1 MWRTMRTAAC
11 AVAVTLV
18 MSGVS
23 LAQYDR
29 DDYDGYDRQGNTD
42 QARQYGYQN
51 GYNAGVSKGRHE
63 GRERDPNDYQT
74 PDWRQAS
81 RGYQRW
87 MGPVGW
93 YQRGYQEGYSS
104 GFRSG
109 YQSIVGRRG
118 YWNGG
123 YDGWRLGGSRGY
135 DPYQTGYEGNVAYQ
149 FGYEDGVAVARADI
163 QNGKR
168 YNSKPR
174 GRFDDCDHGYR
185 RQYGSKDQYKAEY
198 ANAYREGYDS
208 GMGYRY

>member
-11 AVAVTLV
+11 AVAVTLA

-29 DDYDGYDRQGNTD
+29 DDYDGYYRQGNTD

-51 GYNAGVSKGRHE
+51 GYNDGVSKGRHE
-63 GRERDPNDYQT
+63 GRERDPYDYQT

-93 YQRGYQEGYSS
+93 YQRGYQEGYSN

-109 YQSIVGRRG
+109 YQSIVGRR
-118 YWNGG
+118 
-123 YDGWRLGGSRGY
+123 DEGWGRGGY
-135 DPYQTGYEGNVAYQ
+135 DPYRNGYDSNVAYQ

-208 GMGYRY
+208 VMGYRY